1 MKLQL
6 LLSLGTF
13 VLISGQPAHAE
24 ERLVRSVAVS
34 GQCLRSVVPDRGSIV
49 VTIDN
54 QDKNVQAATKKTTEA
69 YDALKKA
76 VQKLAL
82 KDVELQTSEYNVQE
96 VREWEKDKSVFKGF
110 RARMGME
117 VTTSEIARLG
127 DVISIASN
135 QKITNV
141 GALRS
146 FLSEEK
152 NRQEREA
159 CLEEAI
165 AHAQTKAAKMARA
178 AGAKLGRVLQLKEE
192 NASMTP
198 VPPPYQPLFRA
209 KSSMMESSQDA
220 APTIDSSTQKLS
232 LSVDALYALD

>member
-1 MKLQL
+1 MKALNLVL
-6 LLSLGTF
+6 LLGVAFS
-13 VLISGQPAHAE
+13 SSAQAQE
-24 ERLVRSVAVS
+24 KLVRSIAVS

-54 QDKNVQAATKKTTEA
+54 QDKNVQVATKKTTDA
-69 YDALKKA
+69 YETLKKA
-76 VQKLAL
+76 IQKIAL

-96 VREWEKDKSVFKGF
+96 IREWEKDKSVFKGF
-110 RARMGME
+110 RARMGLE

-127 DVISIASN
+127 EVIATASN
-135 QKITNV
+135 QKITDV

-146 FLSEEK
+146 FLSDEK

-165 AHAQTKAAKMARA
+165 SHAQVKASKMAKA

-192 NASMTP
+192 GASMTP
-198 VPPPYQPLFRA
+198 VPPPYEPRRMM
-209 KSSMMESSQDA
+209 KSSLMESSIADA
-220 APTIDSSTQKLS
+220 APRIDSSTQKLS
-232 LSVDALYALD
+232 LSVEALYALD